1 MSLTLAKPVCR
12 PESPSNGTKCET
24 ILYRSSFSPTAC
36 ATLISCFRLWPPFN
50 LATPAERNSRQFCY
64 EVGEIAEIPRL
75 LLKGPGTACNPR
87 IRTVQFNLI
96 PMGLPIEK
104 HEIDTLTMKMVELS
118 QRRIG
123 PRSALGYAA
132 AARC

>member
-1 MSLTLAKPVCR
+1 MDRRIRYVY
-12 PESPSNGTKCET
+12 EFN
-24 ILYRSSFSPTAC
+24 SFPAGGFVGFDPTVQA
-36 ATLISCFRLWPPFN
+36 
-50 LATPAERNSRQFCY
+50 RNKIGLGIDNVY
-64 EVGEIAEIPRL
+64 EAGEIAEIPRL

-104 HEIDTLTMKMVELS
+104 HKIDTLTMKMVELS
-118 QRRIG
+118 HHGIG